1 MTTEYTEN
9 FRLNLPDFRQGPWHD
24 LTNSNTVKI
33 DELLFAIFQG
43 VDTTAW
49 QNNKLYSPGTTAI
62 DSTDQSFWVCI
73 TQHTSAGVPTT
84 FAQDRAA
91 HPTYWNRVVVGVA
104 PRGEWANSTHYL
116 PNDLVTDNVEGVIA
130 LCIQEHTSSPPPAT
144 IRNDTAYW
152 TILSDLAGATG
163 PQGPKGDKGDK
174 GDTGATGATGAQG
187 PQGIQGTTGAP
198 GAPGP
203 QGPTGPAGPQG
214 DPGPVGADSTVP
226 GPAGPAGP
234 KGDTGAASTVPGP
247 PGATGPTGPQGIQG
261 IKGDTGDVGPQGPQ
275 GPQGDVGPQG
285 IQGVKGDTGAA
296 STVPGPQGIEGPQGI
311 QGIKGDTGAMGPQ
324 GDVGPQGPKGDTGP
338 QGIQGPQGVK
348 GDTGAQGP
356 AGTGMNIQGTVP
368 DVGSL
373 PPTGNDPGD
382 AYVVESTGDVWV
394 WDGDSWNNAGA
405 IEGPQGPQ
413 GVPGEVG
420 PQGPIGPAG
429 PTGPTGPQGP
439 EGIEGPKGDTGAQGI
454 QGPKG
459 DTGATGATGS
469 QGPQGIQGPQGVP
482 GSDSPLG
489 EAPTDGKQY
498 ARKNAAWNE
507 VAPGGLDQA
516 TADTRYVNVAGD
528 TMTGSLT
535 ISAYYPGFTINKT
548 GNSQDATITGSRNG
562 SLRWLM
568 HIGDD
573 TPEDDNF
580 VTNEGSNFSLE
591 AYGNG
596 NFMTGRALFFE
607 RATGLGLVKANP
619 IAPLGIATKQ
629 YVDNKPGA
637 PDDTKVLKVGDTM
650 TGSLLLPDG
659 TAANPAIAFASNT
672 GTGINLNSGALHFS
686 VGGGMRYNV
695 SAVGMNM
702 SVAIKGTD
710 GTKAVPGLG
719 FGLEQSGFYRK
730 SAGNISVSV
739 QNNEVMSWGL
749 GGTKTTTFYGP
760 AVLAA
765 APTVDLEAATKKYV
779 DDAVAAGGGGGD
791 YLPMTG
797 GILTGDLGVPYGYAF
812 FWGYD
817 INTTSM
823 IGSNNYISFN
833 VGANQKL
840 ALLVATALFGV
851 PVELPA
857 DPTADLHAATK
868 QYVDNKHKSIPL
880 DIVTTGYTC
889 VLTDAGRCKQIVG
902 GTINIPTNAAVA
914 YPLGTAITF
923 MSFGGASTTIAC
935 GDTMYLSGDAAKTGN
950 RTLANTGIATA
961 VKANA
966 TSWVI
971 SGSGLT

>member
-152 TILSDLAGATG
+152 SILSDLAGATG

-174 GDTGATGATGAQG
+174 GDTGATGATGPQG

-226 GPAGPAGP
+226 GPVGPA
-234 KGDTGAASTVPGP
+234 
-247 PGATGPTGPQGIQG
+247 
-261 IKGDTGDVGPQGPQ
+261 GPQGPQ
-275 GPQGDVGPQG
+275 GVPGVSNVPGPQG
-285 IQGVKGDTGAA
+285 PVGPAGPQGPTGAD
-296 STVPGPQGIEGPQGI
+296 STVPGPAGA
-311 QGIKGDTGAMGPQ
+311 TGA
-324 GDVGPQGPKGDTGP
+324 TGA
-338 QGIQGPQGVK
+338 QGPQGVK

-356 AGTGMNIQGTVP
+356 
-368 DVGSL
+368 
-373 PPTGNDPGD
+373 
-382 AYVVESTGDVWV
+382 
-394 WDGDSWNNAGA
+394 
-405 IEGPQGPQ
+405 Q
-413 GVPGEVG
+413 GV
-420 PQGPIGPAG
+420 
-429 PTGPTGPQGP
+429 
-439 EGIEGPKGDTGAQGI
+439 KGD
-454 QGPKG
+454 
-459 DTGATGATGS
+459 TGATGS
-469 QGPQGIQGPQGVP
+469 QGPQGVAGPPGEDGDVP
-482 GSDSPLG
+482 
-489 EAPTDGKQY
+489 EAPLDGQQY
-498 ARKNAAWNE
+498 ARKDGAWDVVVATGGGGGTDDVLIENENPNLTLNRTGTTDWTSIEFEHNSVLRWSVAVGAGMDNFFTLEMYDASGTWIGQPLKINDTFTGSFPDMEFKVNAYLKGDTSVDGMLTASGGITTPYVLLDENPPVIDTQAANKKYVDDS
-507 VAPGGLDQA
+507 VAAGSGGGVDQA
-516 TADTRYVNVAGD
+516 YVDSGDAARVLKTGD
-528 TMTGSLT
+528 TMTG
-535 ISAYYPGFTINKT
+535 P
-548 GNSQDATITGSRNG
+548 
-562 SLRWLM
+562 
-568 HIGDD
+568 
-573 TPEDDNF
+573 
-580 VTNEGSNFSLE
+580 
-591 AYGNG
+591 
-596 NFMTGRALFFE
+596 
-607 RATGLGLVKANP
+607 
-619 IAPLGIATKQ
+619 
-629 YVDNKPGA
+629 
-637 PDDTKVLKVGDTM
+637 
-650 TGSLLLPDG
+650 LLLPDG
-659 TAANPAIAFASNT
+659 TAAAPAIAFASNS
-672 GTGINLNSGALHFS
+672 GTGININSGALHFS
-686 VGGGMRYNV
+686 VGGGMRFNV
-695 SAVGMNM
+695 SAAGMNM
-702 SVAIKGTD
+702 SVGIKGID
-710 GTKAVPGLG
+710 GTKTVPGLG

-760 AVLAA
+760 AVLVGD
-765 APTVDLEAATKKYV
+765 PTDALHAATKQYVDNKVGAGGSYLPLTGGTLTGNLTISAYYPGFTINKTGNSQDATITGSRNGSLRWLMHIGDDTPEDANFVTNEGSNFSLEAYGNGNSMTGRALFFERATGLGLVKADPIAPLGIATKQYV

-823 IGSNNYISFN
+823 IGANNYISFN

-840 ALLVATALFGV
+840 ALLAATALFGV

-857 DPTADLHAATK
+857 DPTANLHAATK